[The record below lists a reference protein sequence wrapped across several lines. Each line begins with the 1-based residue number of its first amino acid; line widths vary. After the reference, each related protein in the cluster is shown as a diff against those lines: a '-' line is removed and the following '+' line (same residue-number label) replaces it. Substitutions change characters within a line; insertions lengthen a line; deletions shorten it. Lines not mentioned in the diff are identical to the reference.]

1 MTNKQK
7 FNRID
12 QSKLEQKQVDV
23 LQQIKQKT
31 NNFTAK
37 DEELN
42 KKISSALDNIISA
55 LQQKNPEAL
64 KPARGRTAKGTT
76 TKKAKTTP
84 TKSKSGVMKLAK
96 EIRKQD
102 ETWADARKRAS
113 EMIKNQ
119 KTKVSAKVDTEIKK
133 LLAVVK
139 KRKELQGFGKS
150 DIQRDSVRKAKPKG
164 KRVVTKQGTT
174 SNQYGTFQNK
184 LGRKYYENRDNH
196 SDRLAPKYPKNFP
209 LLATGG
215 SVTNE
220 RKHVNKSEDY
230 EVRYAMPRPN
240 RKGYKGLRSF
250 EVGGVMAQNQA
261 VIDMATQPYV
271 NYYLGEGAS
280 TGIYSRGGLFGK
292 KAKVN
297 RFSDEF
303 ASSDLIQELSKKYKG
318 KDVIAFAYTDYGGDY
333 LDKVAIEY
341 FLENYPNNI
350 VVENTSYFGKN
361 AFVFGEP
368 ATKWIESTEDY
379 PLGFEDFES
388 YYYEQ
393 EFIQTE
399 NDFNYFL
406 NELENDDEFVF
417 EMDKSSI
424 LEYLMENYSGYFNM
438 TTQGLDYN
446 SSYLLDDLIDN
457 GYISKNEN
465 YAKGG
470 GVRKVGNREYALG
483 RNWTND
489 HRHTNKS
496 EEHEVKY
503 NRKSF
508 FMSGGKVDT
517 PKIYV
522 ADLEAYNSG
531 KLVGQWMDLTDY
543 DSAEELM
550 EAIQKFLIKSGGEEY
565 AIHDFENFPRSLYSE
580 YMGEKD
586 FEELYEM
593 IDLAKQNDLPLEVV
607 AQVVSEYDAKAL
619 EEFYRTFDDAE
630 DFAQELVDDLGIESF
645 NNFESYLYISDTDR
659 RLLSQD
665 MADSYVSDIED
676 EDGGNRLIEEAGLDV
691 EEYEEADSDRQEE
704 MLDEARQIVYD
715 EYYDTWYEG
724 LKDPYYFLVEEQGL
738 YSSDDF
744 VKANF
749 VQIDYKELGEDLE
762 QDYFYVNYNGNLY
775 VFGLR

>member
-76 TKKAKTTP
+76 TKKAKTTT

-139 KRKELQGFGKS
+139 KRKELQGFNINKS
-150 DIQRDSVRKAKPKG
+150 DIQRDSVRKAKPRG
-164 KRVVTKQGTT
+164 KRVVTKAGTT
-174 SNQYGTFQNK
+174 SNQYGKDYPNK

-261 VIDMATQPYV
+261 VIDMATQPYI

-280 TGIYSRGGLFGK
+280 AGI
-292 KAKVN
+292 
-297 RFSDEF
+297 
-303 ASSDLIQELSKKYKG
+303 
-318 KDVIAFAYTDYGGDY
+318 
-333 LDKVAIEY
+333 
-341 FLENYPNNI
+341 
-350 VVENTSYFGKN
+350 
-361 AFVFGEP
+361 
-368 ATKWIESTEDY
+368 
-379 PLGFEDFES
+379 
-388 YYYEQ
+388 
-393 EFIQTE
+393 
-399 NDFNYFL
+399 
-406 NELENDDEFVF
+406 
-417 EMDKSSI
+417 
-424 LEYLMENYSGYFNM
+424 
-438 TTQGLDYN
+438 
-446 SSYLLDDLIDN
+446 
-457 GYISKNEN
+457 

-543 DSAEELM
+543 DNAEELM

-607 AQVVSEYDAKAL
+607 AQVVSEYDSKAV
-619 EEFYRTFDDAE
+619 EDFYRTFDDAE

-659 RLLSQD
+659 RLLSQE

-724 LKDPYYFLVEEQGL
+724 LSDPYYFLVEEQGL

-744 VKANF
+744 AKANF
-749 VQIDYKELGEDLE
+749 VQIDYERLGEDLE